1 MNTLNDSR
9 HISTLARNIARA
21 LMAVAFAVTAVGAI
35 AEEGATDDSMVL
47 VPAGEFVMGSN
58 KVDHTNVVG
67 EFGNAK
73 PWYLDEHPRHRVQL
87 PAYYIDKYEVTNG
100 DYRKFVAAVN
110 VEPPRHWIEKG
121 YILSMNESKLW
132 SVDVEKLRKLASKV
146 LKLDID
152 TRQMSKE
159 QLKTAIGQAFAAES
173 KEPVIY
179 VDWGA
184 ADAYCRWAGK
194 RLPSEAEWEKA
205 ARGSGG
211 AEFPWGKDWKEHM
224 SNTGEAMWD
233 DGVAPVGSYPA
244 DKSPYGVYDMA
255 GNVSE
260 WTADWYTAYPG
271 SDYKSGNFGKKF
283 RVVRGAGW
291 SGDGHYALHLFQ
303 RGAYRFNLP
312 PDSQFDDLGFR
323 CARDAAPNVTA
334 TKAGEKHG

>member
-1 MNTLNDSR
+1 MNTFDEPRYLS
-9 HISTLARNIARA
+9 ILAQDVPRA
-21 LMAVAFAVTAVGAI
+21 LIAAAFALYTVGAT
-35 AEEGATDDSMVL
+35 ADERATDDGMVL

-73 PWYLDEHPRHRVQL
+73 PWYLDEHPRHRVRL
-87 PAYYIDKYEVTNG
+87 PAYYIDKYEVTNA
-100 DYRKFVAAVN
+100 DYRRFVAAVN
-110 VEPPRHWIEKG
+110 VEPPRHWIEQG
-121 YILSMNESKLW
+121 YILSMNEAKLW
-132 SVDVEKLRKLASKV
+132 SVDVEKLRKVASKV

-152 TRQMSKE
+152 TRQMTKA
-159 QLKTAIGQAFAAES
+159 QLKTAIEHAFEVKS
-173 KEPVIY
+173 SEPVIY
-179 VDWGA
+179 VNWSA

-205 ARGSGG
+205 ARGNGG
-211 AEFPWGKDWKEHM
+211 SEFPWGKKWKEHM

-233 DGVAPVGSYPA
+233 DGVAPVGSYPK
-244 DKSPYGVYDMA
+244 DKSPYGAYDMA

-260 WTADWYTAYPG
+260 WVADWYSAYPG
-271 SDYKSGNFGKKF
+271 SDYKSGNFGEKF

-323 CARDAAPNVTA
+323 CARDAAPKVA
-334 TKAGEKHG
+334 AIHRKD